1 MIFINR
7 KPKTLLI
14 WAIILL
20 ALITLMS
27 YQTDPSTNI
36 NDFAPY
42 TEKEHK
48 VHQTGSYMDHVNFR
62 LTENP
67 FDYMGIDG
75 AFGLFFISVFVIIFM
90 SPLFLLGMYV
100 GKKGWLFEVSKHIPA
115 VKNMVCHRSLLFT
128 IKILAMFIK
137 HPVLIML
144 QDGLTP
150 VTMTFFYGS
159 TIILLFHY
167 KSNPSTNIHGE
178 HGENVR

>member
-1 MIFINR
+1 
-7 KPKTLLI
+7 
-14 WAIILL
+14 
-20 ALITLMS
+20 
-27 YQTDPSTNI
+27 
-36 NDFAPY
+36 
-42 TEKEHK
+42 
-48 VHQTGSYMDHVNFR
+48 MDHVNFR

-75 AFGLFFISVFVIIFM
+75 AFGLFFISVFAIILC
-90 SPLFLLGMYV
+90 STVPTRNV
-100 GKKGWLFEVSKHIPA
+100 CREKGWLFEVSKHIPA

-150 VTMTFFYGS
+150 VTMIFFTEAQSFYYS
-159 TIILLFHY
+159 IT

>member
-1 MIFINR
+1 MMFINR

-27 YQTDPSTNI
+27 YQTDPSTNTD
-36 NDFAPY
+36 DFAPY

-67 FDYMGIDG
+67 LITWELTVHSDY
-75 AFGLFFISVFVIIFM
+75 FHISFRNNFM

-100 GKKGWLFEVSKHIPA
+100 GKKAGYLRSVNIYLLSKIWFATGLF
-115 VKNMVCHRSLLFT
+115 SLQL
-128 IKILAMFIK
+128 
-137 HPVLIML
+137 
-144 QDGLTP
+144 
-150 VTMTFFYGS
+150 
-159 TIILLFHY
+159 
-167 KSNPSTNIHGE
+167 KS
-178 HGENVR
+178 